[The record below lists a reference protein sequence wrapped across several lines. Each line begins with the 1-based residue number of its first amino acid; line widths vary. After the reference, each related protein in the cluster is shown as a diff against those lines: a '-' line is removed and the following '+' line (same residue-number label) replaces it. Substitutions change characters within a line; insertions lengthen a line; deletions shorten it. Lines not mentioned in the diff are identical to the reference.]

1 MGFKESIEE
10 RALNANNVFI
20 ASFLAGLNE
29 FGILNQA
36 VMNIASRRAGKYL
49 AMFIEAKNPIKVDE
63 SKDIKEQCEQVLAF
77 LNSILSI
84 SDVNVEKEYDSIVV
98 KIRNSKCKFCPK
110 GVGEAELEGTICP
123 FPGLVEEFINH
134 LCSKKVK
141 IMRVDNKILKKEG
154 PFYIHLL
161 PISLDSYFRGEE
173 KGN

>member
-141 IMRVDNKILKKEG
+141 IMRVDNKILKKEDDWCVMK
-154 PFYIHLL
+154 YEVET
-161 PISLDSYFRGEE
+161 D
-173 KGN
+173 